1 MFSVSHEGVR
11 GKKGSEKSG
20 AEVAGR
26 VFREEGRRCAKALGG
41 GKAWQ
46 AGAIERQ
53 PVACGWSLLKRKQC
67 QNPPLE
73 FIYIHFNLFSK
84 QIKWE

>member
-26 VFREEGRRCAKALGG
+26 VFREEGRRCAKALRWG
-41 GKAWQ
+41 Q
-46 AGAIERQ
+46 SLAG
-53 PVACGWSLLKRKQC
+53 W
-67 QNPPLE
+67 N
-73 FIYIHFNLFSK
+73 Y
-84 QIKWE
+84 